1 MGSEYNPSKPPHYD
15 INLSKRTRKPL
26 NLHMEADQSPEKTS
40 SFSPEKE
47 NPKKSDGVNEEE
59 GEGEEKEEEEE
70 EEEKSIK
77 DQNDHHKSLKQLI
90 KGRSPLG
97 QHFTE
102 EKQQQ
107 QQLQMVVKQQ
117 HDEDLDGSS
126 MKCKRLD
133 ELGPPQES
141 PNPTI
146 KGHFVIVLSRQRK
159 EIDKSQARVSYGKS
173 KPIANYAIPL
183 SGVYICLLS
192 SIIMV

>member
-59 GEGEEKEEEEE
+59 GEGEEEE

-126 MKCKRLD
+126 MKCKRLV
-133 ELGPPQES
+133 S
-141 PNPTI
+141 
-146 KGHFVIVLSRQRK
+146 HYARVLSRLIKVKRDPRSGSRK
-159 EIDKSQARVSYGKS
+159 
-173 KPIANYAIPL
+173 KPVL
-183 SGVYICLLS
+183 RLT
-192 SIIMV
+192 M